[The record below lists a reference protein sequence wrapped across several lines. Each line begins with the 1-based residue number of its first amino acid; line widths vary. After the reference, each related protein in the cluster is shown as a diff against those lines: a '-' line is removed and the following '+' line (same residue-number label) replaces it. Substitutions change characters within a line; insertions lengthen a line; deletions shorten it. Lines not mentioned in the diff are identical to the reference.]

1 MAVDPQAEIIWLRR
15 ALRDL
20 VALSTIPAAFVGREP
35 SAIAAGL
42 ADVLVGSL
50 HLDFALVRLCDPNG
64 DATVEATRGNAGK
77 GFPEWLEHHLAAVG
91 QLSRKE
97 IIPDVGV
104 GVEPCRGIVIP
115 IGVNAE
121 GGHVA
126 AACGRTDFPTEI
138 DQLLL
143 SVVANHAA
151 TAFQNARLIDEQKRA
166 EEELRLARNELE
178 LKVAQ
183 RTAELRRSEAYLA
196 EAQRLTHAGSWAWDI
211 ATRQKIHS
219 SEEDARLFG
228 FDPER
233 GMPSLEAVRQR
244 VHPEDRARA
253 DEILDKAIR
262 ERADFEWVFRAV
274 LPNGTLKYIHA
285 VGHPVFNASGDLVEF
300 VGTNMDVTERKQAE
314 ARLRESEQRYRY
326 IFESTGVSIWEEDF
340 SQVKAAIDDLKS
352 RGVRDFLEYLAAH
365 PEFVQQAITMVRIVD
380 VNDATVKL
388 FAAESKNDLLVSLHK
403 VFVPET
409 QEVFV
414 GELIALA
421 EGRRSFAAET
431 LLQTLKGERL
441 TALFTVTFPPQPARF
456 DSVLVTVTDITER
469 KRTEESLRQAQ
480 AELAHVTRVTTL
492 GELTASIAHEINQP
506 LAAIVADANASLNW
520 LAAARPDLD
529 VVRDTLAAIVRD
541 GHRAADVIQHIR
553 QLASKT
559 EPHKTRLDVNNVI
572 RDVVPL
578 VRAAV
583 LGHRVSLRVDL
594 TSALPHV
601 LGDRVQLQQVLI
613 NLVMNGIEAMASV
626 GDRPPALVIR
636 SRPHEADQVLVAV
649 EDAGVGIDPN
659 SVNQLFSPFFTTK
672 PGGMGMGLSISRSV
686 IEGHGGR
693 LWATPNPIHGA
704 TFHFALPGI
713 Q

>member
-1 MAVDPQAEIIWLRR
+1 MDPGEIHRLRT

-20 VALSTIPAAFVGREP
+20 VALSTIPAAWVGREP
-35 SAIAAGL
+35 PTIAAEL

-50 HLDFALVRLCDPNG
+50 HLDFAFVRLCDPNG
-64 DATVEATRGNAGK
+64 GAAVDVTRGDAWK
-77 GFPEWLEHHLAAVG
+77 AFPEWLQRHPAAVG
-91 QLSRKE
+91 QFSRKE

-121 GGHVA
+121 GGLVA
-126 AACGRTDFPTEI
+126 AAGARTDFPTEI
-138 DQLLL
+138 DHLLV

-151 TAFQNARLIDEQKRA
+151 TAFQNARLIHERKRA
-166 EEELRLARNELE
+166 EEELRQARDELE
-178 LKVAQ
+178 MRVVE

-196 EAQRLTHAGSWAWDI
+196 EAQRLTHTGSWAWNI
-211 ATRQKIHS
+211 ATGETIHL
-219 SEEDARLFG
+219 SEEHSRLFG
-228 FDPER
+228 FDPEQ
-233 GMPSLEAVRQR
+233 GMPSFEAFRQR
-244 VHPEDRARA
+244 IHPEDRARA
-253 DEILDKAIR
+253 GEILDGAIR
-262 ERADFEWVFRAV
+262 ESADFEWVFRAV

-314 ARLRESEQRYRY
+314 AQLRESERRYRY

-352 RGVRDFLEYLAAH
+352 RGVRDFREYLAAH

-380 VNDATVKL
+380 VNDVTVKL
-388 FAAESKNDLLVSLHK
+388 FAAESKNELLVSLHE

-414 GELIALA
+414 GELIAIA

-431 LLQTLKGERL
+431 FLQTLKGERL
-441 TALFTVTFPPQPARF
+441 SALVTITFPPLPARF
-456 DSVLVTVTDITER
+456 DTVLVTVTDITER
-469 KRTEESLRQAQ
+469 KRTEESLLQAQ

-492 GELTASIAHEINQP
+492 GELTASIAHEVNQP

-520 LAAARPDLD
+520 LAAADPDLD
-529 VVRDTLAAIVRD
+529 MVRDALAAVVKD
-541 GHRAADVIQHIR
+541 GHRAADVIQRIR
-553 QLASKT
+553 QLATKT
-559 EPHKTRLDVNNVI
+559 ETQRAGLDVNDVI
-572 RDVVPL
+572 RDVLPL
-578 VRAAV
+578 VSTEVRS
-583 LGHRVSLRVDL
+583 HDVSLRLDL
-594 TSALPHV
+594 APALPPI

-613 NLVMNGIEAMASV
+613 NLVKNGMEAMAGV
-626 GDRPPALVIR
+626 GDRPRELVIC
-636 SRPHEADQVLVAV
+636 SRPHEGDRVLVAV

-659 SVNQLFSPFFTTK
+659 SVNQLFSSFFTTK
-672 PGGMGMGLSISRSV
+672 PDGMGMGLSISRSI

-693 LWATPNPIHGA
+693 LWATPNQTHGA
-704 TFHFALPGI
+704 TFHFVLPGI
-713 Q
+713 R

>member
-1 MAVDPQAEIIWLRR
+1 MAVDPHAEIPGLRT

-20 VALSTIPAAFVGREP
+20 VALSAIPAAWVGREP

-50 HLDFALVRLCDPNG
+50 HLDFAFVRLCDPNG
-64 DATVEATRGNAGK
+64 GAAVEVTAGNAWK
-77 GFPEWLEHHLAAVG
+77 AFPEWLQHHLAVVG
-91 QLSRKE
+91 QCSRKE

-104 GVEPCRGIVIP
+104 GVEPCRGIFIP
-115 IGVNAE
+115 IGVDAE
-121 GGHVA
+121 GGLVA
-126 AACGRTDFPTEI
+126 AACDRTDFPTEI

-143 SVVANHAA
+143 SVAANHAG
-151 TAFQNARLIDEQKRA
+151 TAFQNARLIYERKRA
-166 EEELRLARNELE
+166 EGELRQARNELE
-178 LKVAQ
+178 LKVAE

-196 EAQRLTHAGSWAWDI
+196 EAQRLTHTGSWAWDI
-211 ATRQKIHS
+211 ATGEKIHAS
-219 SEEDARLFG
+219 AEYARLFG
-228 FDPER
+228 FDPEQ
-233 GMPSLEAVRQR
+233 GMPSFEAFRQR
-244 VHPEDRARA
+244 IHPEDRARA
-253 DEILDKAIR
+253 GEILDGAIR
-262 ERADFEWVFRAV
+262 ERADFEWDFRAV

-285 VGHPVFNASGDLVEF
+285 VAHPVLNASGDLVEF
-300 VGTNMDVTERKQAE
+300 VGTHMDVTERKQAE
-314 ARLRESEQRYRY
+314 AQLRESEQRYRY

-352 RGVRDFLEYLAAH
+352 KGVRDFREYLAAH

-380 VNDATVKL
+380 VNDVTVKL

-409 QEVFV
+409 QEVFA
-414 GELIALA
+414 GELIAIA
-421 EGRRSFAAET
+421 EGQRSFAAET
-431 LLQTLKGERL
+431 FLQTLKGERL
-441 TALFTVTFPPQPARF
+441 TALFTVTFPPPPARF

-469 KRTEESLRQAQ
+469 KRTEESLRQSQ

-520 LAAARPDLD
+520 LAAAPPDLD
-529 VVRDTLAAIVRD
+529 VVREALAAIVQD
-541 GHRAADVIQHIR
+541 GHRAADVIQRIR

-559 EPHKTRLDVNNVI
+559 EPHKARLDVNNVI

-578 VRAAV
+578 VRTAV
-583 LGHRVSLRVDL
+583 LSHRVSLRVDL
-594 TSALPHV
+594 ASALPPV

-613 NLVMNGIEAMASV
+613 NLVMNGVEAMASV
-626 GDRPPALVIR
+626 GARPPELVIR
-636 SRPHEADQVLVAV
+636 SRPHGGDQVLVDV
-649 EDAGVGIDPN
+649 QDAGVGIDPN
-659 SVNQLFSPFFTTK
+659 TIDRLFHAFFTTK
-672 PGGMGMGLSISRSV
+672 PGGLGMGLSISRS
-686 IEGHGGR
+686 IIDAHGGR
-693 LWATPNPIHGA
+693 LWATPNPTHGA

>member
-1 MAVDPQAEIIWLRR
+1 MDVDPHAEIRGLRT

-20 VALSTIPAAFVGREP
+20 VALSAIPAAWVGREP

-50 HLDFALVRLCDPNG
+50 HLDFAFVRLCDPNG
-64 DATVEATRGNAGK
+64 GAAVEVTAGNAWK
-77 GFPEWLEHHLAAVG
+77 AFPEWLQHHLAVAG
-91 QLSRKE
+91 ECSRKE
-97 IIPDVGV
+97 VIPDVGV
-104 GVEPCRGIVIP
+104 GVEPCRGIFIP

-121 GGHVA
+121 GGLVA
-126 AACGRTDFPTEI
+126 VACDRTDFPTEI

-143 SVVANHAA
+143 SVAANHAA
-151 TAFQNARLIDEQKRA
+151 TAFQNARLIYERKRA
-166 EEELRLARNELE
+166 EGELRQARNELE
-178 LKVAQ
+178 LKVAE

-196 EAQRLTHAGSWAWDI
+196 EAQRLTHTGSWAWNI
-211 ATRQKIHS
+211 ATGEKIHA
-219 SEEDARLFG
+219 SEEYARLFG
-228 FDPER
+228 FDPEQ
-233 GMPSLEAVRQR
+233 GMPSFEAFRQR
-244 VHPEDRARA
+244 IHPEDRARVG
-253 DEILDKAIR
+253 EILHGAIR
-262 ERADFEWVFRAV
+262 ERTDFEWDFRAV

-285 VGHPVFNASGDLVEF
+285 VGHPVLNASGDLVEF

-314 ARLRESEQRYRY
+314 AQLRESEQRYRY

-352 RGVRDFLEYLAAH
+352 KGVRDFREYLAAH
-365 PEFVQQAITMVRIVD
+365 PEFVQQAIAMVRIVD
-380 VNDATVKL
+380 VNDVTVKL

-409 QEVFV
+409 QEVFA
-414 GELIALA
+414 GKLIALA
-421 EGRRSFAAET
+421 EGQRSFAAET
-431 LLQTLKGERL
+431 FLQTLRGERL
-441 TALFTVTFPPQPARF
+441 TALFTVTFPPLPARF

-469 KRTEESLRQAQ
+469 KRTEESLRQSQ
-480 AELAHVTRVTTL
+480 VELAHVTRVTTL

-529 VVRDTLAAIVRD
+529 VVREALAAIVQD
-541 GHRAADVIQHIR
+541 GHRAAEVIQRIR

-559 EPHKTRLDVNNVI
+559 EPHKARLDVNDVI

-578 VRAAV
+578 VRTAV
-583 LGHRVSLRVDL
+583 FSHRVSLRVDL
-594 TSALPHV
+594 ASALLPV

-613 NLVMNGIEAMASV
+613 NLVMNGIEAMASG
-626 GDRPPALVIR
+626 GDRPPELVIR
-636 SRPHEADQVLVAV
+636 SRPHGGDQVLVAV

-659 SVNQLFSPFFTTK
+659 TIDRLFSAFFTTK
-672 PGGMGMGLSISRSV
+672 PGGLGMGLSISRS
-686 IEGHGGR
+686 IIDAHGGR
-693 LWATPNPIHGA
+693 LWVTPNPTHGA